1 MTHIKWHNPANE
13 TPPKGYRL
21 LIPEEVDGRFNSQDC
36 KAVQIYR
43 ESEGWKETSAII
55 TADCI
60 RYSYAVPSDTL
71 LPEGHT
77 LIDGQVWRVEK
88 QASKPMTATEMLGQQ
103 SKSPSER
110 RMDAAIQQ
118 LRQQLEDIKSVLD
131 ENQRL
136 KCELADA
143 HATLISIRSMLP

>member
-1 MTHIKWHNPANE
+1 MKHIKWHNPSNQ

-21 LIPEEVDGRFNSQDC
+21 LIPEEVDGRFKHHDVMLWSG
-36 KAVQIYR
+36 IRHY
-43 ESEGWKETSAII
+43 WKSASHL
-55 TADCI
+55 ADVNLPTVN
-60 RYSYAVPSDTL
+60 YAVPSDTP
-71 LPEGHT
+71 LPEGYA

-118 LRQQLEDIKSVLD
+118 WRPQLEDIKSVLD